1 MAEKRTDLALEAKE
15 LWQESAEETTRLH
28 GVKARTFRAEGWP
41 ITRVSILNE
50 AGEKALGKPQGNYLT
65 IDLSALAARK
75 PDSFPRAVRAVG
87 RELRELL
94 PDKGPVLV
102 IGLGNRAM
110 TPDAVGPL
118 ALESV
123 LVTRHL
129 VEALPEH
136 FGSFRPVAALRPGVL
151 ASTGIESAETVRAL
165 TEKIRPVAVIAID
178 ALAARK
184 AERLCTTIQLS
195 DSGIAPGSG
204 VGNHRSALTK
214 ASLGVPVIAVGVPTV
229 VDAGTLAADLL
240 ERSGGKPQELSR
252 EGLMVTPQDIDAKV
266 RELSKVVGFSINWA
280 LQGLELEEMEEL
292 LS

>member
-15 LWQESAEETTRLH
+15 LWQESAAETTKLH
-28 GVKARTFRAEGWP
+28 GVKARTFRSEGWTV
-41 ITRVSILNE
+41 TRVSILNQ
-50 AGEKALGKPQGNYLT
+50 AGEQALGKPQGNYLT
-65 IDLSALAARK
+65 IDLTALAQRK

-94 PDKGPVLV
+94 PESGPVLV

-136 FGSFRPVAALRPGVL
+136 FGAFRPVAALRPGVL
-151 ASTGIESAETVRAL
+151 ATTGIESAETVRAL
-165 TEKIRPVAVIAID
+165 TARIHPAAVIAID

-184 AERLCTTIQLS
+184 AERLCTTVQLS

-214 ASLGVPVIAVGVPTV
+214 ATLGVPVIAVGVPTV

-240 ERSGGKPQELSR
+240 EESGGAPRELR
-252 EGLMVTPQDIDAKV
+252 QKGLMVTPQDIDAKV
-266 RELSKVVGFSINWA
+266 RELAKVVGYGINWA
-280 LQGLELEEMEEL
+280 LQGLDLEEMEEL
-292 LS
+292 LN